1 MSDNQS
7 PERNNIMNKINMNNI
22 TAGIV
27 AGIFGCTGAALLMI
41 NVANNIGLTA
51 QQTSSWIFSIYFF
64 GGLIGVILS
73 LKYKIPISGAYTI
86 AGTLMLL
93 NVPDYSINEF
103 SGAFLGSGI
112 IILIVGITGIKEKI
126 LKVLPMPIVMGMIG
140 GSLTK
145 FLLGIIEPMGNE
157 SFLPIIVI
165 ISFLMLP
172 KIFKKIPPIL
182 LALFGG
188 IIASVL
194 TKSLYLSGIATTFL
208 PPELVIPRFNPG
220 AFLSIS
226 VPLAILIM
234 GSENAQAM
242 GVLISQGYK
251 PPVNAMTIAS
261 GVGSI
266 IASFFGGHAANIAG
280 PMTAIC
286 SSDNAGNSKDDRYI
300 ASIVNGIM
308 FIIFGIF
315 ASVAISFVT
324 ILPKTLVNAIAGLSM
339 IGVLKSS
346 YKQTF
351 LTKTYSNGALC
362 SFIIALSSLEFLSI
376 GAPIWALIS
385 GIIISCITDNTSVV

>member
-1 MSDNQS
+1 MSDKHS
-7 PERNNIMNKINMNNI
+7 LKRNNIMNKINMNNI

-51 QQTSSWIFSIYFF
+51 QQTSSWMFSIYFF

-93 NVPDYSINEF
+93 NVPVYSINEF

-157 SFLPIIVI
+157 PFLPIIVI

-188 IIASVL
+188 IVASVL
-194 TKSLYLSGIATTFL
+194 TKSLYLSGISTTFL
-208 PPELVIPRFNPG
+208 PPELVIPKFNPG

-286 SSDNAGNSKDDRYI
+286 SSDTAGNNKDDRYI

-308 FIIFGIF
+308 FILFGIF
-315 ASVAISFVT
+315 SSFAISFVT
-324 ILPKTLVNAIAGLSM
+324 VLPKTLVNSIAGLSM

-351 LTKTYSNGALC
+351 SAKIYSNGALC
-362 SFIIALSSLEFLSI
+362 SFIIALSSLEFFSI

-385 GIIISCITDNTSVV
+385 GIIISCITDYTSVV